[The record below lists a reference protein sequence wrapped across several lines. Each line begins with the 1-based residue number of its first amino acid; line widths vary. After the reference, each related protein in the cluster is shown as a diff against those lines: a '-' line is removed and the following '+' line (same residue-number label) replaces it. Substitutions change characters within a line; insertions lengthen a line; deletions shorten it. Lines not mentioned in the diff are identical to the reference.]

1 MATERRSAGRRVAQ
15 ATALRATAFALALG
29 CVDTDTST
37 PAMPEVVCDELTPAA
52 PPPALEVFADL
63 GPLGF
68 IRCSGV
74 AVSPRVVLTSSACL
88 VLPPELDGLVPV
100 ESNEEYRSS
109 RSQFPEDMSYDVA
122 CRTGSTWSPLED
134 GSFRGRL
141 EEPVARSML
150 DVTAP
155 ASGESSRSTGVR
167 RIFRSGAASRCGDA
181 IAALVLN
188 DALPVAP
195 SSVRLVEA
203 SAVGESVSVNGID
216 AQRSA
221 TLQAVTADVGDATA
235 PPRALSLTQQTCPS
249 EHGAG
254 VFSEATGALLG
265 IVNFGI
271 GTGCSDPEGRT
282 IAARL
287 SAFQRLL
294 FDAALEAGD
303 ALHIE
308 PGTSTT
314 GASAQLGCTRR

>member
-1 MATERRSAGRRVAQ
+1 MAIEQRAVSRRVVPP
-15 ATALRATAFALALG
+15 TVFALAMALG
-29 CVDTDTST
+29 ACIDTDTET
-37 PAMPEVVCDELTPAA
+37 VMPEVVCDGLAPAE
-52 PPPALEVFADL
+52 PPPAVEVFADL

-122 CRTGSTWSPLED
+122 CRPGSTWAPLED

-141 EEPVARSML
+141 EEPVALSML
-150 DVTAP
+150 DVTA
-155 ASGESSRSTGVR
+155 GSSEPSLSTGVR

-188 DALPVAP
+188 DALSVAP
-195 SSVRLVEA
+195 SRVRLVEA
-203 SAVGESVSVNGID
+203 SAVGEPVSVNGID

-221 TLQAVTADVGDATA
+221 TVQTVTAELGDATA

-249 EHGAG
+249 ELGAG
-254 VFSEATGALLG
+254 VFSDVTGALVG

-271 GTGCSDPEGRT
+271 GAGCNDPEGRT

-308 PGTSTT
+308 PGTSAT
-314 GASAQLGCTRR
+314 GASAQLGCTKP